1 MKVLTIATDLDN
13 TFLNRLLVPSCNS
26 AGLDLVILHST
37 KQDFRPRDKRLILT
51 NYLTQH
57 AAADDLIVFT
67 DAYDTM
73 FIRGEQYIREA
84 YTASPR
90 AWCSAPNRTAGHS
103 ARSCSP
109 SRKVHP
115 SGPYPYLNS
124 GGFIGPA
131 DDILAL
137 CTKYP
142 EPPNDQ
148 FQLLQKLQAHGF
160 DTNERFT
167 YSDQNYWTLVHLLET
182 ETVGL
187 DNSAT
192 LFEYFGPSV
201 ADVWDFEISRGDI
214 RFPGP
219 RQSRH
224 KLSTG
229 ASQATGATAVTK
241 RRRSSTFRHPH
252 DKGGGTGPA

>member
-1 MKVLTIATDLDN
+1 MLVSVIHVISIRVEDDVCRDAKSHEHYMHPVEVALPTSGNDRYASANKVDIAPGSKAFDH
-13 TFLNRLLVPSCNS
+13 C
-26 AGLDLVILHST
+26 AILFAL
-37 KQDFRPRDKRLILT
+37 QEGPPVR
-51 NYLTQH
+51 
-57 AAADDLIVFT
+57 
-67 DAYDTM
+67 
-73 FIRGEQYIREA
+73 
-84 YTASPR
+84 
-90 AWCSAPNRTAGHS
+90 
-103 ARSCSP
+103 
-109 SRKVHP
+109 
-115 SGPYPYLNS
+115 PYPYLNS

-167 YSDQNYWTLVHLLET
+167 YSDQYYWTLVHLLET

-201 ADVWDFEISRGDI
+201 ADVWDFEISRGIYDF
-214 RFPGP
+214 RAQGKAATSYQRERARLQARLQSPSGAAQVHFATPMTKAAALDLLDEGQLPTWLYDFSGP
-219 RQSRH
+219 KQSARQ
-224 KLSTG
+224 
-229 ASQATGATAVTK
+229 AVQVQQVT
-241 RRRSSTFRHPH
+241 H
-252 DKGGGTGPA
+252 